1 MSEFWKTSI
10 FFGVFV
16 TIAFYG
22 AGIVVRGKLKW
33 TIFNPLLVGIAL
45 TIGFL
50 AIFGIDYE
58 TYYASAK
65 YIGWLLTPATIALA
79 LPLYEQIGMMRRN
92 FAAVLAGITASVV
105 TSLTTV
111 LALSALFHLSHASYV
126 TLLPKSITTAIG
138 MGVAEELGGY
148 VAITAAVIIMTGI
161 LGNMIAEP
169 LCRWAKIENPI
180 ARGIAIGSA
189 SHAIGTV
196 KAMEMGAVE
205 GAMSSLA
212 LIAAGI
218 LTVFAASLY
227 APLL

>member
-16 TIAFYG
+16 TIVFYG
-22 AGIVVRGKLKW
+22 AGIIIKGKLRW
-33 TIFNPLLVGIAL
+33 TIFNPLLVAIAL
-45 TIGFL
+45 TIAFL
-50 AIFGIDYE
+50 AIFGIDYG
-58 TYYASAK
+58 TYLSSAK

-79 LPLYEQIGMMRRN
+79 LPLYEQIGMMKRN
-92 FAAVLAGITASVV
+92 FAAVLAGVTAGVV
-105 TSLTTV
+105 TSLTTI
-111 LALSALFHLSHASYV
+111 LALAALFHLRHASYV

-148 VAITAAVIIMTGI
+148 VAITAAVIIVTGI
-161 LGNMIAEP
+161 LGNMLAEP

-180 ARGIAIGSA
+180 ARGIAIGAA

-218 LTVFAASLY
+218 LTVFAAGLY

>member
-22 AGIVVRGKLKW
+22 AGIVIKSKLKW
-33 TIFNPLLVGIAL
+33 TICNPLLIGIAL

-50 AIFGIDYE
+50 AIFGIDYG

-65 YIGWLLTPATIALA
+65 YMSWLLTPATIALA
-79 LPLYEQIGMMRRN
+79 LPLYEQIGMMKRN
-92 FAAVLAGITASVV
+92 FAAVAAGVTASVV

-111 LALSALFHLSHASYV
+111 LALSAVFHLSHVSYV

-138 MGVAEELGGY
+138 MGVTEELGGY
-148 VAITAAVIIMTGI
+148 VAITASVIIMTGI

-196 KAMEMGAVE
+196 KAMELGAVE

-218 LTVFAASLY
+218 LTVFAASFY
-227 APLL
+227 AALL

>member
-22 AGIVVRGKLKW
+22 AGIVIKGKLKW
-33 TIFNPLLVGIAL
+33 TIFNPLLLAIAL

-50 AIFGIDYE
+50 AIFGVDYG

-65 YIGWLLTPATIALA
+65 YISWLLTPATIALA

-92 FAAVLAGITASVV
+92 FAAVLAGVTASVV
-105 TSLTTV
+105 TSLTTI
-111 LALSALFHLSHASYV
+111 LALSALFHLRHVSYV

-138 MGVAEELGGY
+138 MSVAEELGGY
-148 VAITAAVIIMTGI
+148 VPITAAVIIVTGI

-189 SHAIGTV
+189 AHAIGTV

-218 LTVFAASLY
+218 FTVFTASLY

>member
-1 MSEFWKTSI
+1 MSELWKSSI
-10 FFGVFV
+10 FFGVFI

-22 AGIVVRGKLKW
+22 VGIVIKGKLKW
-33 TIFNPLLVGIAL
+33 TICNPLLLAIAL

-50 AIFGIDYE
+50 AIFGIDYG
-58 TYYASAK
+58 TYLSSAK

-79 LPLYEQIGMMRRN
+79 LPLYEQIGMMKRN
-92 FAAVLAGITASVV
+92 FAAVLAGVTAGVV
-105 TSLTTV
+105 TSLTTIF
-111 LALSALFHLSHASYV
+111 ALSALFHLSHASYV

-148 VAITAAVIIMTGI
+148 VAITAAVIIVTGI
-161 LGNMIAEP
+161 LGNMLAEP
-169 LCRWAKIENPI
+169 LCRLAKIENPI

-218 LTVFAASLY
+218 LTVFAAGLY

>member
-10 FFGVFV
+10 FFGVFI

-22 AGIVVRGKLKW
+22 AGIVIKSKLKSP
-33 TIFNPLLVGIAL
+33 IFNPLLVAIAL

-50 AIFGIDYE
+50 AAFGIDYG

-65 YIGWLLTPATIALA
+65 YIGWLLTPSTICLA
-79 LPLYEQIGMMRRN
+79 LPLYEQLGMMKRN
-92 FAAVLAGITASVV
+92 FAAVLVGVTSSVV

-111 LALSALFHLSHASYV
+111 LALAALFHLSHASYV

-138 MGVAEELGGY
+138 MGVTEELGGY
-148 VAITAAVIIMTGI
+148 VATVIIMTGI

-212 LIAAGI
+212 LISAGI
-218 LTVFAASLY
+218 ITVFAASLY
-227 APLL
+227 AGLL

>member
-1 MSEFWKTSI
+1 MSELWKSSI
-10 FFGVFV
+10 FFGVFI

-22 AGIVVRGKLKW
+22 AGIVIKGKLKW
-33 TIFNPLLVGIAL
+33 TICNPLLLAIAL

-50 AIFGIDYE
+50 AIFGIDYG
-58 TYYASAK
+58 TYLSSAK

-79 LPLYEQIGMMRRN
+79 LPLYEQIGMMKRN
-92 FAAVLAGITASVV
+92 FAAVLAGVTAGVV
-105 TSLTTV
+105 TSLTTIF
-111 LALSALFHLSHASYV
+111 ALSALFHLSHASYV

-148 VAITAAVIIMTGI
+148 VAITAAVIIVTGI

-169 LCRWAKIENPI
+169 LCRLAKIENPI

-189 SHAIGTV
+189 AHAIGTV

-218 LTVFAASLY
+218 LAVFAAGLY

>member
-1 MSEFWKTSI
+1 MSELWKSSI
-10 FFGVFV
+10 FFGVFI

-22 AGIVVRGKLKW
+22 VGIVIKGKLKW
-33 TIFNPLLVGIAL
+33 TICNPLLLAIAL

-50 AIFGIDYE
+50 AILGIDYG
-58 TYYASAK
+58 TYLSSAK

-79 LPLYEQIGMMRRN
+79 LPLYEQIGMMKRN
-92 FAAVLAGITASVV
+92 FAAVLAGVTAGVV
-105 TSLTTV
+105 TSLTTIF
-111 LALSALFHLSHASYV
+111 ALSALFHLSHASYV

-148 VAITAAVIIMTGI
+148 VAITAAVIIVTGI

-169 LCRWAKIENPI
+169 LCRLAKIENPI

-189 SHAIGTV
+189 AHAIGTV

-218 LTVFAASLY
+218 LTVFAAGLY

>member
-33 TIFNPLLVGIAL
+33 TIFNPLLLGIAL

-50 AIFGIDYE
+50 AIFGIDYG

-111 LALSALFHLSHASYV
+111 LALSAVFHLSHASYV

-148 VAITAAVIIMTGI
+148 VAIAAAVIIMTGI

>member
-16 TIAFYG
+16 TIVFYG
-22 AGIVVRGKLKW
+22 AGIIIKGKLRW
-33 TIFNPLLVGIAL
+33 TIFNPLLVAIAL
-45 TIGFL
+45 TIAFL
-50 AIFGIDYE
+50 AIFGIDYG
-58 TYYASAK
+58 TYLSSAK

-79 LPLYEQIGMMRRN
+79 LPLYEQIGMMKRN
-92 FAAVLAGITASVV
+92 FAAVLAGVTAGVV
-105 TSLTTV
+105 TSLTTI
-111 LALSALFHLSHASYV
+111 LALAAFFHLRHASYV

-148 VAITAAVIIMTGI
+148 VAITAAVIIVTGI
-161 LGNMIAEP
+161 LGNMLAEP

-180 ARGIAIGSA
+180 ARGIAIGAA

-218 LTVFAASLY
+218 LTVFAAGLY

>member
-33 TIFNPLLVGIAL
+33 TIFNPLLLGIAL

-161 LGNMIAEP
+161 LGNMLAEP

-218 LTVFAASLY
+218 FTVFAASLY

>member
-10 FFGVFV
+10 FFGVFI

-22 AGIVVRGKLKW
+22 VGIVIKSKLKSP
-33 TIFNPLLVGIAL
+33 IFNPLLVAIAL

-50 AIFGIDYE
+50 AAFGIDYG

-65 YIGWLLTPATIALA
+65 YIGWLLTPSTICLA
-79 LPLYEQIGMMRRN
+79 LPLYEQLGMMKRN
-92 FAAVLAGITASVV
+92 FAAVLVGVTSSVV

-111 LALSALFHLSHASYV
+111 LALAALFHLSHASYV

-138 MGVAEELGGY
+138 MGVTEELGGY
-148 VAITAAVIIMTGI
+148 VAITATVIIMTGI

-212 LIAAGI
+212 LISAGI
-218 LTVFAASLY
+218 ITVFAASLY
-227 APLL
+227 AGLL

>member
-1 MSEFWKTSI
+1 MSEFWQTSI
-10 FFGVFV
+10 FFGVFI

-22 AGIVVRGKLKW
+22 AGIVVKSKLKW
-33 TIFNPLLVGIAL
+33 MIFNPLLVGIVL

-50 AIFGIDYE
+50 AIFGIDYG

-79 LPLYEQIGMMRRN
+79 LPLYEQLGMMRRN
-92 FAAVLAGITASVV
+92 FAAVLAGVTASVV

-111 LALSALFHLSHASYV
+111 LALSALFHLSHISYV

-138 MGVAEELGGY
+138 MGVTEELGGY
-148 VAITAAVIIMTGI
+148 VAITATVIIMTGI

-218 LTVFAASLY
+218 ITVFAASFSAAWL
-227 APLL
+227 